1 MVRSHQ
7 GVDPISLEDP
17 KQTGSLCCQEP
28 RCGPDVH
35 SSPSHGAEHQ
45 LFGAA
50 PPTSAPRV
58 KGGKPAT
65 SGAPS
70 PFGLLARGWWGG
82 QLPYPL
88 SPLWGATW
96 FHAGDSHLGLTCGLI
111 SSPLPAG

>member
-17 KQTGSLCCQEP
+17 KQTSSLCCQEP

-35 SSPSHGAEHQ
+35 SSPSHGVEHQ

-50 PPTSAPRV
+50 APNSSPRV

-70 PFGLLARGWWGG
+70 LLGLLARGRGG
-82 QLPYPL
+82 GAAPL
-88 SPLWGATW
+88 SSQPFVGGHLVSRRRQPPGFNLW
-96 FHAGDSHLGLTCGLI
+96 SNL
-111 SSPLPAG
+111 

>member
-17 KQTGSLCCQEP
+17 KQTSSLCCQEP

-35 SSPSHGAEHQ
+35 SSPSHGVEHQ

-50 PPTSAPRV
+50 APNSSPRV

-70 PFGLLARGWWGG
+70 LLGLLARGRGG
-82 QLPYPL
+82 GGSSLIL
-88 SPLWGATW
+88 SALCGGPPGLTPETATW
-96 FHAGDSHLGLTCGLI
+96 V
-111 SSPLPAG
+111 